1 MRSLYNPFSPLRHL
15 HLWHVAAFGGD
26 DGGGGGG
33 GNDGGGE
40 GSASSGTAGANVT
53 ATATGATQFGVNYG
67 DNDNDDDNTSYV
79 DTSYVDNTF
88 GPGNIYTET
97 TPGAS
102 IVNFGAGDDNDAQF
116 ETYVDTTP
124 NDADTGAVPFFTNPN
139 VLDASM
145 ASTQT
150 FAQAEAGANAAG
162 EEMFAF
168 RGNFYPVTSGS
179 SDTTTDTTTGGDGS
193 ASTGTDIYGLD
204 PIATGVDANYV
215 DDTFGAGNTFSD
227 PIVSQGTGT
236 STAGTGGYGGNTY
249 DEIPTQQQINQ
260 ASNADLD
267 PFGGAGPDIGGGIS
281 TDINLDPFGGP
292 GPDVGGSGSG
302 IDLDPFGGPGPDVGG
317 SGGSGGSGSGSGNGS
332 GVNPDDVPITY
343 NPVVPEVYYDSS
355 GGVHSSQADANA
367 ADQIQNSLNSA
378 AVSSIIP
385 DDVPITYNPADQDID
400 YVDDIGPENPRSSFG
415 DVVLPTNVIPDDVP
429 ITYSGDQAAG
439 AAGGNLPTDDVTDE
453 EVEDALSASE
463 LALQEFLNSNTDQ
476 VGSGVNLESG
486 FEMPQSGVSLDSLSP
501 EDAAALNMQR
511 INAANLYIDGSD
523 TAPTVISD
531 LALGTGE
538 DGKVLSASELD
549 AQRMIEI
556 NKIPTASE
564 INGQDSKP
572 SAKEVSTGSVTTNVA
587 YDISEKEVEKINS
600 QLGETVP
607 NNMLES
613 LFSAAGGFIA
623 GAFVPGVGGAV
634 ADYLGGLG
642 PKERQSV
649 VDQHIAALEDG
660 ATPQYD
666 EKGRYTGYNQTS
678 KTGDVQ
684 SILNEFGAEGLL
696 PGGLPTDV
704 ATAESERFNQVF
716 NAQSTA
722 ANVDPTGMST
732 EQGFIVSEGYEG
744 PGNAEPGQEYHVTAT
759 GRVVEVND
767 GVIEYDRTGGDNVN
781 QMFTEVEPNKDNE
794 DDFIICEEGFL
805 FDPKEGI
812 CMPIASASTGGG
824 SGDTAGSGSGF
835 AVRPIR
841 ERKITPVRPP
851 STGNSGGM
859 TFRTPKQFAEGGS
872 VTPNIDSFFS
882 NLR

>member
-1 MRSLYNPFSPLRHL
+1 MKSLINPFSVLRHL
-15 HLWHVAAFGGD
+15 DLWSVSAFD
-26 DGGGGGG
+26 SDGGGGGG
-33 GNDGGGE
+33 GGGGDDNNDTVAATPTV
-40 GSASSGTAGANVT
+40 SYDAFGTAYTTPAEAAEADISMAQES
-53 ATATGATQFGVNYG
+53 ATANAAFDNLYG
-67 DNDNDDDNTSYV
+67 GSNNDNDNDNYQYEVYTPAPVYTPPVVTV
-79 DTSYVDNTF
+79 DTD
-88 GPGNIYTET
+88 
-97 TPGAS
+97 
-102 IVNFGAGDDNDAQF
+102 
-116 ETYVDTTP
+116 
-124 NDADTGAVPFFTNPN
+124 
-139 VLDASM
+139 
-145 ASTQT
+145 
-150 FAQAEAGANAAG
+150 
-162 EEMFAF
+162 
-168 RGNFYPVTSGS
+168 
-179 SDTTTDTTTGGDGS
+179 TGGDGS

-236 STAGTGGYGGNTY
+236 STAGTGGYGGSTY

-292 GPDVGGSGSG
+292 GPDVGG
-302 IDLDPFGGPGPDVGG
+302 IDLGPFGGPGPDVGG

-378 AVSSIIP
+378 AVSSINP

-400 YVDDIGPENPRSSFG
+400 VLYTPFGPENPRSSFG

-486 FEMPQSGVSLDSLSP
+486 FEMPQSDISLDSLSP

-531 LALGTGE
+531 LALGTGKDSGEFLVRDMKKRAGEGAE
-538 DGKVLSASELD
+538 DGKVLSDSELD

-564 INGQDSKP
+564 INGQDNKA
-572 SAKEVSTGSVTTNVA
+572 SAEEVSTGSVTTNVA

-623 GAFVPGVGGAV
+623 GALVPGVGGAV

-649 VDQHIAALEDG
+649 VDQHIGALEDG

-716 NAQSTA
+716 SAQSTA

-781 QMFTEVEPNKDNE
+781 QMFTEVEPNNDNDNN

-841 ERKITPVRPP
+841 ERKIAPVRPP
-851 STGNSGGM
+851 STGDSGGM